1 MARVAQLV
9 EHQIVD
15 LRVAGSCPVSCPKSN
30 RQAESPAV
38 FCFSGVG
45 MTDKALQEQYLRRIL
60 NSKVYDVAIESPLDE
75 AVALSRKL
83 GNRFLLKR
91 EDLQGVHSFKI
102 RGAYNKMSQLPRAAL
117 EKGVL
122 AASAGNHAQGVALS
136 AKRLGCKATIVM
148 PVTTPE
154 IKIASVRS
162 HGASIVL
169 SGDSYSDAAATA
181 ARLVKEKDY
190 TFIPPYDDPEVI
202 AGQGTV
208 AMEIL
213 RQRPD
218 NLDAVF
224 VPIGGGGFAAGVAVY
239 VKAVRPSVKVY
250 GVEPVDSDCMD
261 RSIKARRRVEMSE
274 VGLFADGVAVK
285 KPGKITFDLCRRF
298 LDGIVR
304 VSTDETCAAIKD
316 IFEATRAICEP
327 AGALALAAAKQLAAK
342 TGAKGETYACIIS
355 GANMNFDR
363 IRFVSEQTEIG
374 ERREAILECRIPEV
388 RGAFKNFIRKIGKR
402 NVTEFNYRYFD
413 PDRAYVFVGLSVS
426 DREETRRI
434 VEQLTAAKIGTID
447 LSDDELAKE
456 HIRHMVGG
464 HTRGLHD
471 EVVYSVEF
479 PERPG
484 ALMDFLE
491 AISGRWNITLF
502 HYRNHGAD
510 YGKVLVGLQVPSAE
524 RKAFNTALD
533 ELGFVY
539 RDVSRNP
546 AYRLFL
552 GNRD

>member
-1 MARVAQLV
+1 M
-9 EHQIVD
+9 
-15 LRVAGSCPVSCPKSN
+15 N
-30 RQAESPAV
+30 
-38 FCFSGVG
+38 
-45 MTDKALQEQYLRRIL
+45 DKMLLDQYLRKIL
-60 NSKVYDVAIESPLDE
+60 NSKVYDVAIESPLQE
-75 AVALSRKL
+75 AEALSKKL
-83 GNRFLLKR
+83 GNHFLLKR
-91 EDLQGVHSFKI
+91 EDLQSVHSFKI

-136 AKRLGCKATIVM
+136 AQRLGCKATIVM

-154 IKIASVRS
+154 IKIASVKS
-162 HGASIVL
+162 FGASIVL
-169 SGDSYSDAAATA
+169 AGDSYSDAAAEA
-181 ARLVKEKDY
+181 ARLVKEQDY

-213 RQRPD
+213 RQRPSD
-218 NLDAVF
+218 LDAVF
-224 VPIGGGGFAAGVAVY
+224 VPVGGGGFAAGVAAY
-239 VKAVRPSVKVY
+239 IKAVRPEVKVY
-250 GVEPVDSDCMD
+250 GVEPVDSDCMN
-261 RSIKARRRVEMSE
+261 RSLKARRRVEMAE

-285 KPGKITFDLCRRF
+285 KPGKLTFDLCRRF
-298 LDGIVR
+298 LDGIVL
-304 VSTDETCAAIKD
+304 VTTDETCAAIKD

-327 AGALALAAAKQLAAK
+327 AGALALAAAKQLAAT
-342 TGAKGETYACIIS
+342 TGARNQNYACIIS

-374 ERREAILECRIPEV
+374 EQREAILECRIPEE

-413 PDRAYVFVGLSVS
+413 PNQAYVFVGLSVP
-426 DREETRRI
+426 DRNETLKI
-434 VEQLTAAKIGTID
+434 VKQLTAAKIGTID
-447 LSDDELAKE
+447 LSDDSLAKE
-456 HIRHMVGG
+456 HIRHLVGG
-464 HTRGLHD
+464 HTRGIHD
-471 EVVYSVEF
+471 EIVYTVEF

-491 AISGRWNITLF
+491 AISDHWNITLF

-510 YGKVLVGLQVPSAE
+510 YGKVLVGMQVPQKEHSAFE
-524 RKAFNTALD
+524 KTLRTLRYAF
-533 ELGFVY
+533 
-539 RDVSRNP
+539 RDVTQNT

>member
-1 MARVAQLV
+1 M
-9 EHQIVD
+9 
-15 LRVAGSCPVSCPKSN
+15 N
-30 RQAESPAV
+30 
-38 FCFSGVG
+38 
-45 MTDKALQEQYLRRIL
+45 DKTLKDQYLRRIL
-60 NSKVYDVAIESPLDE
+60 NSKVYDVAIESPLE
-75 AVALSRKL
+75 KASTLSKKL
-83 GNRFLLKR
+83 GNTFLLKR
-91 EDLQGVHSFKI
+91 EDLQSVHSFKV
-102 RGAYNKMSQLPRAAL
+102 RGAYNKMSQLPRSAL

-154 IKIASVRS
+154 IKIASVKGL
-162 HGASIVL
+162 GASIVL
-169 SGDSYSDAAATA
+169 AGDSYSDAAAEA
-181 ARLVKEKDY
+181 ARLVKERDY
-190 TFIPPYDDPEVI
+190 TFIPPYDDPDVI

-213 RQRPD
+213 RQCPTV
-218 NLDAVF
+218 LDAVF
-224 VPIGGGGFAAGVAVY
+224 VPVGGGGFAAGVAVY
-239 VKAVRPSVKVY
+239 IKAVRPEVKVF

-261 RSIKARRRVEMSE
+261 QSIKAGRRVELSE
-274 VGLFADGVAVK
+274 VGLFSDGVAVK

-298 LDGIVR
+298 LDGIVL

-327 AGALALAAAKQLAAK
+327 AGALALAAAKQYAARK
-342 TGAKGETYACIIS
+342 GTTGETYACIIS

-374 ERREAILECRIPEV
+374 EKREAILECRIPEV

-402 NVTEFNYRYFD
+402 AVTEFNYRYFD
-413 PDRAYVFVGLSVS
+413 PDKAYVFVGLSVAS
-426 DREETRRI
+426 RDETRQV
-434 VEQLTAAKIGTID
+434 VEQLTSARIGTID

-464 HTRGLHD
+464 HTRGIHD
-471 EVVYSVEF
+471 EVVCTFEF

-484 ALMDFLE
+484 ALLDFLE
-491 AISGRWNITLF
+491 AISDRWNITLF

-510 YGKVLVGLQVPSAE
+510 HGKVLVGLQVPKAE
-524 RKAFNTALD
+524 RAAFRRALKH
-533 ELGFVY
+533 LGY
-539 RDVSRNP
+539 AWKDVTNNS

>member
-1 MARVAQLV
+1 MNN
-9 EHQIVD
+9 
-15 LRVAGSCPVSCPKSN
+15 K
-30 RQAESPAV
+30 
-38 FCFSGVG
+38 
-45 MTDKALQEQYLRRIL
+45 TLQESYLKRIL
-60 NSKVYDVAIESPLDE
+60 NSKVYDVAIESPLEE

-83 GNRFLLKR
+83 GCHFLLKR
-91 EDLQGVHSFKI
+91 EDLQCVHSFKV
-102 RGAYNKMSQLPRAAL
+102 RGAYNKMSQMPRAAL

-136 AKRLGCKATIVM
+136 AQRLGCKATIVM

-154 IKIASVRS
+154 IKIASVKGY
-162 HGASIVL
+162 GATIVL

-190 TFIPPYDDPEVI
+190 TFIPPYDDPDVI

-213 RQRPD
+213 RQHPGP
-218 NLDAVF
+218 LDAVF
-224 VPIGGGGFAAGVAVY
+224 VPVGGGGFAAGVAVY
-239 VKAVRPSVKVY
+239 IKAVRPSVKVY

-261 RSIKARRRVEMSE
+261 RSIKAGRRVELPE

-298 LDGIVR
+298 LDGIIR
-304 VSTDETCAAIKD
+304 ISTDATCAAIKD
-316 IFEATRAICEP
+316 IFDETRAICEP
-327 AGALALAAAKQLAAK
+327 AGAIALAAAKQYAVK
-342 TGAKGETYACIIS
+342 KGRKDETYVCIVS

-374 ERREAILECRIPEV
+374 ERREAILECRIPEE
-388 RGAFKNFIRKIGKR
+388 RGAFKSFICRLGKR

-413 PDRAYVFVGLSVS
+413 PKKAYVFVGLSVA
-426 DREETRRI
+426 DRAETRRI
-434 VEQLTAAKIGTID
+434 VDQLAAAKIGTID

-464 HTRGLHD
+464 HTQGIHD
-471 EVVYSVEF
+471 EVAYTFEF

-491 AISGRWNITLF
+491 AISNRWNITLF

-510 YGKVLVGLQVPSAE
+510 HGKVLVGMQVPPKE
-524 RKAFNTALD
+524 RKTFVKTLKTLGYAF
-533 ELGFVY
+533 
-539 RDVSRNP
+539 RDVSSNP

-552 GNRD
+552 GNRG